1 MVEKTAFD
9 RELALIARWKIDNYL
24 STADGDELD
33 ALKLR
38 MGQSR
43 DPLHKIKPVQHR
55 PARWIQTIATNFFAR
70 EFLALEKE
78 GVQSSGGAKRRT
90 GRSGGPAPDDRDIK
104 YFHRASLS
112 KKRGAHKSDFK
123 VAA

>member
-43 DPLHKIKPVQHR
+43 DPLRKIKPIQHR
-55 PARWIQTIATNFFAR
+55 PARWIQTIATNFFPGK
-70 EFLALEKE
+70 FFPFQEK
-78 GVQSSGGAKRRT
+78 
-90 GRSGGPAPDDRDIK
+90 RS
-104 YFHRASLS
+104 
-112 KKRGAHKSDFK
+112 
-123 VAA
+123 